1 MNAKRIKQ
9 GMIGG
14 MAGGAVFGIMMAM
27 MGMLP
32 MVGKMVGQPTAAAGF
47 AVHMLNSVIIGAA
60 FAVVLGHRGQG
71 LRNGLTSGL
80 VYGGVWWV
88 LGPLTLMPL
97 FLGMGVGVNWTAAA
111 AVKMLPSLM
120 GHLIYGAILGVTYA
134 RLRLRSPGH
143 DSKLVPGTVRTLSS

>member
-9 GMIGG
+9 GVLGG
-14 MAGGAVFGIMMAM
+14 MAGGAVFGMIMAM

-32 MVGKMVGQPTAAAGF
+32 MIGKMVGQPTALAGF
-47 AVHMLNSVIIGAA
+47 AVHMVNSVIIGVA
-60 FAVVLGHRGQG
+60 FAVLFGHRVGG
-71 LRNGLTSGL
+71 LRSGL
-80 VYGGVWWV
+80 ASGMIYGGVWWV

-97 FLGMGVGVNWTAAA
+97 FLGMGLGVNWTATA

-134 RLRLRSPGH
+134 WFRHRSPGR
-143 DSKLVPGTVRTLSS
+143 DSKLVPRTVKTLSS

>member
-9 GMIGG
+9 GALGG
-14 MAGGAVFGIMMAM
+14 MAGGAVFGVILAM

-32 MVGKMVGQPTAAAGF
+32 MIGKMVGQPTASAGF
-47 AVHMLNSVIIGAA
+47 AVHMVNSVIIGAA
-60 FAVVLGHRGQG
+60 FAAVFGHRIQR

-80 VYGGVWWV
+80 IYGGVWWV

-97 FLGMGVGVNWTAAA
+97 FLGMGLGVNWTAAA

-120 GHLIYGAILGVTYA
+120 GHLIYGATLGVTYA
-134 RLRLRSPGH
+134 WLRHRSP
-143 DSKLVPGTVRTLSS
+143 SRLVANTTSNVPTS

>member
-9 GMIGG
+9 GALGG
-14 MAGGAVFGIMMAM
+14 MAGGAVFGMIMAM

-32 MVGKMVGQPTAAAGF
+32 MIGKMVGQPTAAAGF

-60 FAVVLGHRGQG
+60 FVVAFGHRVQG

-97 FLGMGVGVNWTAAA
+97 FMGMGLGVNWTAAA
-111 AVKMLPSLM
+111 ATAMLPSLG
-120 GHLIYGAILGVTYA
+120 GHLIYGSILGVAYA
-134 RLRLRSPGH
+134 CLRRRDVTHGAA
-143 DSKLVPGTVRTLSS
+143 TVA